1 MMIHGE
7 IVKKLIEDNNT
18 NISDMAKATGINRTT
33 IYSIIGQNQ
42 KKLKPDVYNKI
53 ADYFKISAEIFF

>member
-53 ADYFKISAEIFF
+53 ADYFRNLF